1 MATPQL
7 SITDLQWAIHFL
19 QRVVPR
25 GTVEEDTLVATV
37 EALSAELERR
47 SRRNNGAN

>member
-7 SITDLQWAIHFL
+7 SISDLQWAIHFL
-19 QRVVPR
+19 ERVVPR
-25 GTVEEDTLVATV
+25 GTVEEDRVVATV
-37 EALSAELERR
+37 EALRAEVERR